1 MDLLRNYSGDQ
12 KNLLAKIQLIQQ
24 QIVLWKL
31 CHDHLMSINVKNHD
45 GYGTSHHRPS
55 NKVTVPL
62 KTFVALACDK
72 LGSLSDKQRMMV
84 HLSPQEFRMLS
95 EDHLNELQKELANL
109 ARKAQPNINSTFML
123 SQLHEDIELEMQS
136 LSQKTAFLNSNQIID
151 EVDNHIQSCHGFPFV
166 YADLNLRPNKRKASL
181 KRRNLRAIQSP

>member
-1 MDLLRNYSGDQ
+1 MDHLQDYSGDL
-12 KNLLAKIQLIQQ
+12 KNLSAKIKLLKK
-24 QIVLWKL
+24 QISLWKL
-31 CHDHLMSINVKNHD
+31 YHELLMSISVKNHD
-45 GYGTSHHRPS
+45 GCVNHHHPS
-55 NKVTVPL
+55 DKVTVPL
-62 KTFVALACDK
+62 KTFIALACDK
-72 LGSLSDKQRMMV
+72 LASLSDKQRMMV

>member
-95 EDHLNELQKELANL
+95 DDHLNELQRELAKI
-109 ARKAQPNINSTFML
+109 ARKAESDINSNFKL
-123 SQLHEDIELEMQS
+123 SKLHEEIEDGIQS
-136 LSQKTAFLNSNQIID
+136 LLQQTTAMDINSKID
-151 EVDNHIQSCHGFPFV
+151 KADSYIQSCHGLPFV
-166 YADLNLRPNKRKASL
+166 SADIIWKANNKGIQNPRKQL
-181 KRRNLRAIQSP
+181 TIQ